1 MRVRSSHLALGL
13 IAVLTMAAAG
23 SVRAAPASGILRIGM
38 DVDAGTLD
46 PRLANDTTARPV
58 IEQVY
63 DGLIE
68 LDPQPRPQPALPE
81 SWTHAAPTVTQVK
94 LRKNERFHHCTPV
107 TAADADLTYTTIH
120 H

>member
-46 PRLANDTTARPV
+46 PRLANDTTARRV

-63 DGLIE
+63 DGLVE
-68 LDPQPRPQPALPE
+68 LDPQLQPRPALAE
-81 SWTHAAPTVTQVK
+81 SGTQLTPTVRVFK
-94 LRKNERFHHCTPV
+94 LRQNYIVGNLATAER
-107 TAADADLTYTTIH
+107 
-120 H
+120 